1 MILPLRT
8 LRTVSSRTSIAPTM
22 NRRGFVTGLG
32 AMLATPLAAEA
43 QQARKVPRIGLLDYA
58 KFWDPLL
65 AALNELGYVEGR
77 TIIVEY
83 RSSEGRSERLS
94 ALALDLVKRSVDIIV
109 VYGTPATQ
117 VAKRA
122 TATIPI
128 VMVGVGEP
136 VDTGLVASLARP
148 GGNITGSTILGA
160 DLGAKRVE
168 LLREAIPR
176 ISRVAFLLNPQN
188 ASNRVQ
194 FEHVQA
200 GVRALGLRL
209 LSVQVSGPD
218 EFDDAFAAM
227 MKQRP
232 DALMVTADPAQQR
245 FVERIVRFA
254 AAQRLPTI
262 YQVKENVIDGGLISY
277 GPSLPDLFGRC
288 ARYVDRILKGAKP
301 GDLPVEQPTK
311 FELAINLKTARALG
325 LTIPPSL
332 LLRADQVIE

>member
-1 MILPLRT
+1 
-8 LRTVSSRTSIAPTM
+8 VD
-22 NRRGFVTGLG
+22 RRAFVTGLG
-32 AMLATPLAAEA
+32 AALAAPLAAEA
-43 QQARKVPRIGLLDYA
+43 QAAGKVPRIGLLDYA

-65 AALNELGYVEGR
+65 ETLNELGYVEGR
-77 TIIVEY
+77 TIIFEY
-83 RSSEGRSERLS
+83 RSSEGRSERLQ
-94 ALALDLVKRSVDIIV
+94 ALALDLVNRGVDIIV

-128 VMVGVGEP
+128 IMVGVGEP

-148 GGNITGSTILGA
+148 GANITGNTILGP

-168 LLREAIPR
+168 FLREAIPR
-176 ISRVAFLLNPQN
+176 ISRIALLWNPQN

-194 FEHVQA
+194 FEHVEA

-218 EFDDAFAAM
+218 EIDVAFAAM

-232 DALMVTADPAQQR
+232 DALMVTADAVQQR
-245 FVERIVRFA
+245 FVDQIVRFA
-254 AAQRLPTI
+254 AAQRLPTM
-262 YQVKENVIDGGLISY
+262 YQVKENVVEGGLISY
-277 GPSLPDLFGRC
+277 GPSLPDLFERS
-288 ARYVDRILKGAKP
+288 ARYVDKILKGTKP
-301 GDLPVEQPTK
+301 GNLPIEQPTK
-311 FELAINLKTARALG
+311 FELVINLKTAKALG

>member
-1 MILPLRT
+1 
-8 LRTVSSRTSIAPTM
+8 VD
-22 NRRGFVTGLG
+22 RRAFVTGLG
-32 AMLATPLAAEA
+32 AALAAPLAAEA
-43 QQARKVPRIGLLDYA
+43 QAAGKVPRIGLLDYA

-65 AALNELGYVEGR
+65 ETLNELGYVEGR
-77 TIIVEY
+77 TIIFEY
-83 RSSEGRSERLS
+83 RSSEGRSERLQ
-94 ALALDLVKRSVDIIV
+94 ALALDLVNRGVDIIV

-128 VMVGVGEP
+128 IMVGVGEP

-148 GGNITGSTILGA
+148 GANITGNTILGP

-168 LLREAIPR
+168 FLREAIPR
-176 ISRVAFLLNPQN
+176 ISRIALLWNPQN

-194 FEHVQA
+194 FEHVEA

-218 EFDDAFAAM
+218 EIDDAFAAM

-232 DALMVTADPAQQR
+232 DALMVTADAVQQR
-245 FVERIVRFA
+245 FVDQIVRFA
-254 AAQRLPTI
+254 AAQRLPTM
-262 YQVKENVIDGGLISY
+262 YQVKENVVEGGLISY
-277 GPSLPDLFGRC
+277 GPSLPDLFERS
-288 ARYVDRILKGAKP
+288 ARYVDKILKGTKP
-301 GDLPVEQPTK
+301 GNLPIEQPTK
-311 FELAINLKTARALG
+311 FELVINLKTAKALG

>member
-1 MILPLRT
+1 
-8 LRTVSSRTSIAPTM
+8 M
-22 NRRGFVTGLG
+22 NRRAFVTGLG
-32 AMLATPLAAEA
+32 AILAAPLAAEG
-43 QQARKVPRIGLLDYA
+43 QAVGKVPRIGLLDYA

-65 AALNELGYVEGR
+65 ETLNELGYVEGR
-77 TIIVEY
+77 TIIFEY
-83 RSSEGRSERLS
+83 RSSEGRSERLP
-94 ALALDLVKRSVDIIV
+94 ALALDLVKRGVDIIV

-117 VAKRA
+117 AAKRA

-148 GGNITGSTILGA
+148 GGNITGNTILGP

-168 LLREAIPR
+168 FLREAIPR
-176 ISRVAFLLNPQN
+176 ISRIAFLLNPQN
-188 ASNRVQ
+188 SSNRTQ

-200 GVRALGLRL
+200 GVRAHGLRL

-218 EFDDAFAAM
+218 EFDDAFGAM

-232 DALMVTADPAQQR
+232 DALMVTADAAQQR
-245 FVERIVRFA
+245 FVDRIVRFA
-254 AAQRLPTI
+254 AAQRLPTM
-262 YQVKENVIDGGLISY
+262 YQVKENVIDGGFISY
-277 GPSLPDLFGRC
+277 GPSLPDLFGRS
-288 ARYVDRILKGAKP
+288 ARYVDRILKGTKP
-301 GDLPVEQPTK
+301 ADLPIEQPTK
-311 FELAINLKTARALG
+311 FELVINLKTAKALG